1 MKLNLLQNKIVF
13 LFLFS
18 AFNNTS
24 SAQAQ
29 QKLSVKIGAKLMIEA
44 NSGSGSTM
52 PFSGFQLVYQK
63 GKHGGLETGLY
74 YRPVRTE
81 FLVNVSAGSTNY
93 TAVAIV
99 SEKFLSIPVLYRFQ
113 SRIVNFTAGTSID
126 LYLGWKDK
134 SDKNTITVNSYNR
147 SATINAGAVVSVSKS
162 IHLSNKLL
170 LEPEIRFNPIF
181 TSGDPYVHS
190 AFGFACRYKL

>member
-1 MKLNLLQNKIVF
+1 MKLHLLQNKFVF

-18 AFNNTS
+18 FLTDTVK
-24 SAQAQ
+24 AQ
-29 QKLSVKIGAKLMIEA
+29 QKPSLEIGAKLMIEA

-63 GKHGGLETGLY
+63 GKHGSLETGLY
-74 YRPVRTE
+74 YRPVRSE
-81 FLVNVSAGSTNY
+81 YLVNISAGTNNY

-99 SEKFLSIPVLYRFQ
+99 SEKFLSIPLLYRFQ
-113 SRIVNFTAGTSID
+113 SNILNFTAGTSLD

-134 SDKNTITVNSYNR
+134 SDKNTVTVNSYNR
-147 SATINAGAVVSVSKS
+147 SATINAGAVVSLSKS

-170 LEPEIRFNPIF
+170 IEPEIRFNPIF